1 MILLVWSSERSRD
14 CAKALELA
22 FQQPVQ
28 TVPNF
33 EQACEKLKSNTFA
46 AVLVDQSG
54 CENAPGQADF
64 LFQHLGGAV
73 PVVVNFAISGVDRV
87 VRSTRAALEH
97 RVRETFLARQN
108 ARAILRSE
116 LKDNV
121 TALLLC
127 CGIALQEP
135 GLTETAVLRFKQVE
149 EIANE
154 LRRKLL
160 AADEKQATAAHA

>member
-22 FQQPVQ
+22 FQQPVH
-28 TVPNF
+28 TVDQF
-33 EQACEKLKSNTFA
+33 EQACENLKSNTFA
-46 AVLVDQSG
+46 AVLVDQSL

-73 PVVVNFAISGVDRV
+73 PVLVNFAISGVDRV
-87 VRSTRAALEH
+87 VRTTRAALEH

-108 ARAILRSE
+108 ARAVLRSE
-116 LKDNV
+116 LKDDV

-127 CGIALQEP
+127 CGIATQER
-135 GLTETAVLRFKQVE
+135 GLTEAASQRLRQIE

-154 LRRKLL
+154 IRRKLL